1 MARTKRKVNPL
12 HQPDTAQKTAQPE
25 QCIYRAAGYARL
37 SMEDSGRPGADTIE
51 SQKELVRNYI
61 EAQPDMEFTAMYCD
75 NGHTGTSFSRPG
87 FDALMQDVRDGKT
100 DCIVV
105 KDLSRFGRNYREAGN
120 YIERIFPFMGV
131 RFVALTDNFDT
142 LHAERSGDGYIVPLK
157 NMLNEMYSR
166 DMSKK
171 VSTALREKQKR
182 GELVGAAWAAYGY
195 RRCADDPHRIEPDE
209 ETAPVVREIFHM
221 RVQGMGYNKIARELN
236 RRGIPAPSRY
246 HYLKGDTKCAR
257 YADVVWQ
264 PQVTS
269 QILCNEVYLGHM
281 VQGRC
286 HRSVFQEKRSRAASG
301 QDLFIV
307 RNTHEPL
314 VDENTFHTVQEM
326 AARQK
331 NAYLEGL
338 KKNDGL
344 LKKPNILRKLVF
356 CAECGKTMAYKGKV
370 WDNGKKKLCYY
381 SYICPSHE
389 RDTESCRVKSIRED
403 TLLEMLWE
411 LLKKQMDLAE
421 KLGVEASEIRSSA
434 EWAAKNAEA
443 EREYNNARKN
453 LERLQML
460 YDSLYPMYADEKA
473 LTEQEYMQMK
483 QDYRMR
489 IGQAEKTLETMEEK
503 KRARAVRTEENPWL
517 KSCMAF
523 RKETGVTEEMA
534 HALISRIE
542 VHADKSISVSF
553 RWEDEFRKLAEAL
566 EKEGDAHHD
575 KC

>member
-1 MARTKRKVNPL
+1 
-12 HQPDTAQKTAQPE
+12 
-25 QCIYRAAGYARL
+25 
-37 SMEDSGRPGADTIE
+37 
-51 SQKELVRNYI
+51 
-61 EAQPDMEFTAMYCD
+61 
-75 NGHTGTSFSRPG
+75 
-87 FDALMQDVRDGKT
+87 
-100 DCIVV
+100 
-105 KDLSRFGRNYREAGN
+105 
-120 YIERIFPFMGV
+120 MGV

-142 LHAERSGDGYIVPLK
+142 LHAERAGDGYIVPLK
-157 NMLNEMYSR
+157 NMFNEMYSR

-236 RRGIPAPSRY
+236 RRGIPSPSRY

-286 HRSVFQEKRSRAASG
+286 RRSVFQEKRSRAASG

-381 SYICPSHE
+381 SYVCPSHE
-389 RDTESCRVKSIRED
+389 RDTESCSVKSIRED

-411 LLKKQMDLAE
+411 LLKKQTDLAE

-434 EWAAKNAEA
+434 EWAAENAEA
-443 EREYNNARKN
+443 EREYNNTRKN
-453 LERLQML
+453 LERLRML

-517 KSCMAF
+517 KACAAY

>member
-1 MARTKRKVNPL
+1 MARTKRKINPL
-12 HQPDTAQKTAQPE
+12 HHPEMAKETARTE
-25 QCIYRAAGYARL
+25 QRIYHAAGYARL
-37 SMEDSGRPGADTIE
+37 SLEDSGRPGADTIG
-51 SQKELVRNYI
+51 SQKELVRKYI
-61 EAQPDMEFTAMYCD
+61 EAQPDMEFTAMHCD

-87 FDALMQDVRDGKT
+87 FDNLMQDVKDGKI

-120 YIERIFPFMGV
+120 YIERIFPFMDV
-131 RFVALTDNFDT
+131 RFVALTDHFDT
-142 LHAERSGDGYIVPLK
+142 LDAERTDDGYIIPLK

-221 RVQGMGYNKIARELN
+221 RMQGMGYNKIARELN

-269 QILCNEVYLGHM
+269 QLLCNEVYLGHM
-281 VQGRC
+281 VQGRWR
-286 HRSVFQEKRSRAASG
+286 RSVFQEKRFHAASD
-301 QDLFIV
+301 QDLIIV

-314 VDENTFHTVQEM
+314 VDENTFRIVQEM

-331 NAYLEGL
+331 AAYLEGL

-344 LKKPNILRKLVF
+344 RKKPNILRKLVF
-356 CAECGKTMAYKGKV
+356 CAECRKTMAYRGKV
-370 WDNGKKKLCYY
+370 WDNGKKKHCYY

-389 RDTESCRVKSIRED
+389 RDTGSCHVKSIRED
-403 TLLEMLWE
+403 TLLDMLWE
-411 LLKKQMDLAE
+411 MLKKQTDLAE
-421 KLGVEASEIRSSA
+421 KLAMKASEIRSSA
-434 EWAAKNAEA
+434 KWTEENEKAEQ
-443 EREYNNARKN
+443 EYHNARKN
-453 LERLQML
+453 LERLRMM
-460 YDSLYPMYADEKA
+460 YDSLYPMYADEKV

-483 QDYRMR
+483 QDYRTR
-489 IGQAEKTLETMEEK
+489 IGQAEKILETMEEK
-503 KRARAVRTEENPWL
+503 KRGRAARVEENPWL
-517 KSCMAF
+517 KACTAYQE
-523 RKETGVTEEMA
+523 ETGITEEMA

-542 VHADKSISVSF
+542 VHADKSISVIF
-553 RWEDEFRKLAEAL
+553 RWQDEFQKLLEAL
-566 EKEGDAHHD
+566 DTERGAHHD

>member
-1 MARTKRKVNPL
+1 MEHIENNSLKGTRTW
-12 HQPDTAQKTAQPE
+12 
-25 QCIYRAAGYARL
+25 RACGYVRL
-37 SMEDSGRPGADTIE
+37 SHEDGDKAE
-51 SQKELVRNYI
+51 SNSVTGQKNLIRDY
-61 EAQPDMEFTAMYCD
+61 
-75 NGHTGTSFSRPG
+75 FSRHPELEECGMAVDDG
-87 FDALMQDVRDGKT
+87 FSGSSFERPAFQKMMDDVRARKI

-105 KDLSRFGRNYREAGN
+105 KDLSRFGRNYLDAGE
-120 YIERIFPFMGV
+120 YIEKIFPFLGV
-131 RFVALTDNFDT
+131 RLIAVNDNFDSLDT
-142 LHAERSGDGYIVPLK
+142 AASSELVVPFK
-157 NMLNEMYSR
+157 NLINEMYSR

-195 RRCADDPHRIEPDE
+195 RKCADDPHRIEPDE

-257 YADVVWQ
+257 YAGVAWQ

-269 QILCNEVYLGHM
+269 QILSSEVYLGHM

-286 HRSVFQEKRSRAASG
+286 RRSVFQEKRSRAASE
-301 QDLFIV
+301 QDLVIV

-314 VDENTFHTVQEM
+314 VDEDTFRIVQEM

-331 NAYLEGL
+331 AAYLEGV
-338 KKNDGL
+338 KKNEGL
-344 LKKPNILRKLVF
+344 QKKPNILRKLIF

-381 SYICPSHE
+381 SYVCPSHE
-389 RDTESCRVKSIRED
+389 RDIESCHVKSIRED

-411 LLKKQMDLAE
+411 LLKKQTDLAE
-421 KLGVEASEIRSSA
+421 KLGVKAAEIRSSA
-434 EWAAKNAEA
+434 EWAAENAEA

-453 LERLQML
+453 LERLRML
-460 YDSLYPMYADEKA
+460 HDSLYPAYADEKA

-517 KSCMAF
+517 KSCTAYQ
-523 RKETGVTEEMA
+523 KETGVTEEMA

-553 RWEDEFRKLAEAL
+553 RWEDEFRKLVEAL

>member
-1 MARTKRKVNPL
+1 MNPL
-12 HQPDTAQKTAQPE
+12 QHPDTAQETARAGQRV
-25 QCIYRAAGYARL
+25 YRAAGYVRL
-37 SMEDSGRPGADTIE
+37 SLEDSGRPGADTIE
-51 SQKELVRNYI
+51 SQKEQVRGYI
-61 EAQPDMEFTAMYCD
+61 EAQPDMELAAMHCD

-87 FDALMQDVRDGKT
+87 FDSLMQDVRDGKI

-142 LHAERSGDGYIVPLK
+142 LHAERAGDGYIVPLK

-195 RRCADDPHRIEPDE
+195 RKCADDPHRIEPDE

-257 YADVVWQ
+257 YAGVAWQ

-269 QILCNEVYLGHM
+269 QILSSEVYLGHM

-286 HRSVFQEKRSRAASG
+286 RRSVFQEKRSRAASE
-301 QDLFIV
+301 QDLVIV

-314 VDENTFHTVQEM
+314 VDEDTFRIVQEM

-331 NAYLEGL
+331 AAYLEGV
-338 KKNDGL
+338 KKNEGL
-344 LKKPNILRKLVF
+344 QKKPNILRKLIF

-381 SYICPSHE
+381 SYVCPSHE
-389 RDTESCRVKSIRED
+389 RDIESCHVKSIRED

-411 LLKKQMDLAE
+411 LLKKQTDLAE
-421 KLGVEASEIRSSA
+421 KLGVKAAEIRSSA
-434 EWAAKNAEA
+434 EWAAENAEA

-453 LERLQML
+453 LERLRML
-460 YDSLYPMYADEKA
+460 HDSLYPAYADEKA

-517 KSCMAF
+517 KSCTAYQ
-523 RKETGVTEEMA
+523 KETGVTEEMA

-553 RWEDEFRKLAEAL
+553 RWEDEFRKLVEAL

>member
-12 HQPDTAQKTAQPE
+12 CHPGEAQETARTE
-25 QCIYRAAGYARL
+25 QRIYRAAGYVRL
-37 SMEDSGRPGADTIE
+37 SLEDSGRPGADTIE
-51 SQKELVRNYI
+51 SQMEMVRNYI
-61 EAQPDMEFTAMYCD
+61 EAQPDMEFTAMHCD

-87 FDALMQDVRDGKT
+87 FDSLMQDIKDGKA

-142 LHAERSGDGYIVPLK
+142 LHAERTDDGYIVPLK

-171 VSTALREKQKR
+171 VSSALSAKQKR
-182 GELVGAAWAAYGY
+182 GELIGAVWAVYGY
-195 RRCADDPHRIEPDE
+195 RKCADDPHKIEPDE
-209 ETAPVVREIFHM
+209 ETAPVVREIFRM
-221 RVQGMGYNKIARELN
+221 RADGMSYYKIVQELN

-246 HYLKGDTKCAR
+246 HYLKGDTKCSR

-264 PQVTS
+264 PQVARR
-269 QILCNEVYLGHM
+269 ILCNEVYLGHM

-286 HRSVFQEKRSRAASG
+286 RRSFYQEKQRHATME
-301 QDLFIV
+301 QEWV
-307 RNTHEPL
+307 VVHNTHEPL
-314 VDENTFHTVQEM
+314 VDEDTFRIVQDM
-326 AARQK
+326 IASQKAACLQRLGK
-331 NAYLEGL
+331 H
-338 KKNDGL
+338 DGL
-344 LKKPNILRKLVF
+344 GKKPNILRKLIF
-356 CAECGKTMAYKGKV
+356 CAECGKAMAHRRSVYN
-370 WDNGKKKLCYY
+370 NGKKKICYY

-389 RDTESCRVKSIRED
+389 NDRESCPVKGIPE
-403 TLLEMLWE
+403 EMLFEMLSE
-411 LLKKQMDLAE
+411 LLKKQTCLAGE
-421 KLGVEASEIRSSA
+421 LSA
-434 EWAAKNAEA
+434 KAAAVRLSAGWEA
-443 EREYNNARKN
+443 ENKSLEKEYGNARKE
-453 LERLQML
+453 LERLRML

-489 IGQAEKTLETMEEK
+489 IGKAEKALGNLEEK
-503 KRARAVRTEENPWL
+503 KRARAAQLEGNPWL
-517 KSCMAF
+517 NACTAYQN
-523 RKETGVTEEMA
+523 ETEVTEEMA

-542 VHADKSISVSF
+542 IHVDKSISVSL
-553 RWEDEFRKLAEAL
+553 RWQDEFQKLVQVLEAE
-566 EKEGDAHHD
+566 GGAHYD

>member
-1 MARTKRKVNPL
+1 
-12 HQPDTAQKTAQPE
+12 
-25 QCIYRAAGYARL
+25 
-37 SMEDSGRPGADTIE
+37 
-51 SQKELVRNYI
+51 
-61 EAQPDMEFTAMYCD
+61 
-75 NGHTGTSFSRPG
+75 
-87 FDALMQDVRDGKT
+87 
-100 DCIVV
+100 
-105 KDLSRFGRNYREAGN
+105 
-120 YIERIFPFMGV
+120 
-131 RFVALTDNFDT
+131 
-142 LHAERSGDGYIVPLK
+142 
-157 NMLNEMYSR
+157 
-166 DMSKK
+166 
-171 VSTALREKQKR
+171 
-182 GELVGAAWAAYGY
+182 
-195 RRCADDPHRIEPDE
+195 
-209 ETAPVVREIFHM
+209 
-221 RVQGMGYNKIARELN
+221 
-236 RRGIPAPSRY
+236 
-246 HYLKGDTKCAR
+246 
-257 YADVVWQ
+257 
-264 PQVTS
+264 
-269 QILCNEVYLGHM
+269 
-281 VQGRC
+281 
-286 HRSVFQEKRSRAASG
+286 
-301 QDLFIV
+301 
-307 RNTHEPL
+307 
-314 VDENTFHTVQEM
+314 M

-381 SYICPSHE
+381 SYVCPSHE

-411 LLKKQMDLAE
+411 LLKKQTDLAE

-434 EWAAKNAEA
+434 EWAAENAEA
-443 EREYNNARKN
+443 EREYNNTRKN
-453 LERLQML
+453 LERLRML

-517 KSCMAF
+517 KACAAY

>member
-1 MARTKRKVNPL
+1 
-12 HQPDTAQKTAQPE
+12 
-25 QCIYRAAGYARL
+25 
-37 SMEDSGRPGADTIE
+37 
-51 SQKELVRNYI
+51 
-61 EAQPDMEFTAMYCD
+61 
-75 NGHTGTSFSRPG
+75 
-87 FDALMQDVRDGKT
+87 
-100 DCIVV
+100 
-105 KDLSRFGRNYREAGN
+105 
-120 YIERIFPFMGV
+120 
-131 RFVALTDNFDT
+131 
-142 LHAERSGDGYIVPLK
+142 
-157 NMLNEMYSR
+157 MYSR

-264 PQVTS
+264 PQVAS
-269 QILCNEVYLGHM
+269 QILCSEVYLGHM
-281 VQGRC
+281 VQGRWR
-286 HRSVFQEKRSRAASG
+286 RSVFQEKRFHAASD
-301 QDLFIV
+301 QDLVIV

-314 VDENTFHTVQEM
+314 VDENTFRTVQEM

-331 NAYLEGL
+331 AAYLEGL

-344 LKKPNILRKLVF
+344 QKKQNILRKLVF
-356 CAECGKTMAYKGKV
+356 CAECGKTMAYRGRV

-381 SYICPSHE
+381 SYICSSHE
-389 RDTESCRVKSIRED
+389 RDTESCHVKSIRED

-411 LLKKQMDLAE
+411 LLKKQTDLAE

-434 EWAAKNAEA
+434 EWAAENAEA

-453 LERLQML
+453 LERLRML

-503 KRARAVRTEENPWL
+503 KRVRAVRMEENPWL
-517 KSCMAF
+517 KSCMAY

-542 VHADKSISVSF
+542 IHADKSISVSF
-553 RWEDEFRKLAEAL
+553 RWEDEFQKLVEAL